1 MSIFATLTNISIMSE
16 KELNAY
22 RFSPE
27 QEPTDE
33 MLEQI
38 MREVAEEARISNQKA
53 TEEHWKQMRQNVLT
67 KQAKWAKDIELR
79 QDIRHS
85 KVPASRMGG
94 RHAIHQSGRSG

>member
-1 MSIFATLTNISIMSE
+1 MSE

-38 MREVAEEARISNQKA
+38 MKEVAEEARESNRKA
-53 TEEHWKQMRQNVLT
+53 TEECWTRMQ
-67 KQAKWAKDIELR
+67 
-79 QDIRHS
+79 QDIAAKQEKWGDKINALIYDRE
-85 KVPASRMGG
+85 
-94 RHAIHQSGRSG
+94 

>member
-1 MSIFATLTNISIMSE
+1 MSE

-38 MREVAEEARISNQKA
+38 TREVAEEARISNQKA

-67 KQAKWAKDIELR
+67 KQAKWAKDIEN
-79 QDIRHS
+79 IRNGH
-85 KVPASRMGG
+85 K
-94 RHAIHQSGRSG
+94 

>member
-1 MSIFATLTNISIMSE
+1 MSE

-38 MREVAEEARISNQKA
+38 MREVAEEARRRSISRKCGK
-53 TEEHWKQMRQNVLT
+53 TF
-67 KQAKWAKDIELR
+67 
-79 QDIRHS
+79 
-85 KVPASRMGG
+85 
-94 RHAIHQSGRSG
+94 

>member
-1 MSIFATLTNISIMSE
+1 MPKEMSIFANLTNISIMSE

-38 MREVAEEARISNQKA
+38 MKEVAEEARISNQKA
-53 TEEHWKQMRQNVLT
+53 TEEHWKQMQQDIAT
-67 KQAKWAKDIELR
+67 KQAKWKEKINALVYDRK
-79 QDIRHS
+79 
-85 KVPASRMGG
+85 
-94 RHAIHQSGRSG
+94 

>member
-1 MSIFATLTNISIMSE
+1 MPKEMSIFANLTNISIMSE

-53 TEEHWKQMRQNVLT
+53 TANV
-67 KQAKWAKDIELR
+67 AKRFDQTGK
-79 QDIRHS
+79 
-85 KVPASRMGG
+85 MGKG
-94 RHAIHQSGRSG
+94 HRKYT

>member
-1 MSIFATLTNISIMSE
+1 MSE

-53 TEEHWKQMRQNVLT
+53 KRFDKTSKMGERHRKHTEWTQINAYRK
-67 KQAKWAKDIELR
+67 
-79 QDIRHS
+79 
-85 KVPASRMGG
+85 
-94 RHAIHQSGRSG
+94 

>member
-1 MSIFATLTNISIMSE
+1 MSE

-38 MREVAEEARISNQKA
+38 MREVAEEARTSNQKA
-53 TEEHWKQMRQNVLT
+53 TEENFMQMWQNVLT
-67 KQAKWAKDIELR
+67 KQAKWEKDIEN
-79 QDIRHS
+79 IRNGH
-85 KVPASRMGG
+85 K
-94 RHAIHQSGRSG
+94 

>member
-1 MSIFATLTNISIMSE
+1 MSE

-38 MREVAEEARISNQKA
+38 MREVAEEARTSNQKA
-53 TEEHWKQMRQNVLT
+53 TEEHFMQMRQNVLT
-67 KQAKWAKDIELR
+67 KQAKWAKDIEN
-79 QDIRHS
+79 IRNGH
-85 KVPASRMGG
+85 K
-94 RHAIHQSGRSG
+94 

>member
-1 MSIFATLTNISIMSE
+1 MSE

-38 MREVAEEARISNQKA
+38 MKEVAEEAMVGNRIA
-53 TEEHWKQMRQNVLT
+53 AEEHWLQLQQDIVN
-67 KQAKWAKDIELR
+67 KQAKWGNLINSIIYDRK
-79 QDIRHS
+79 
-85 KVPASRMGG
+85 
-94 RHAIHQSGRSG
+94 

>member
-1 MSIFATLTNISIMSE
+1 MPKEMSIFANLTNISIMSE

-38 MREVAEEARISNQKA
+38 MREVAERKCGK
-53 TEEHWKQMRQNVLT
+53 TF
-67 KQAKWAKDIELR
+67 
-79 QDIRHS
+79 
-85 KVPASRMGG
+85 
-94 RHAIHQSGRSG
+94 